1 MNTILYG
8 RAYDLA
14 AVIDTGETRAFLLEE
29 RGGDCFGDEEH
40 VDLGRRRIL
49 SVGANTWLVLV
60 KGEELTFEKLLFP
73 EREESSEDVKAK
85 PAVHLADILRNKGI
99 SCRTVTKYRTTGSW
113 SGYPAWW
120 HALKRRA
127 AVFSEAGY
135 ALQYRGWLDYTF
147 YQFELHLLKKG
158 WLTIGGHDIESVFFW
173 NVMEDILG
181 RGRTL
186 IERALEEPRR
196 ITEEVLT
203 EQLKASGLWEE
214 REWLRMVERE
224 QPHRKRNN
232 HQSSRS

>member
-8 RAYDLA
+8 SAYDLA

-29 RGGDCFGDEEH
+29 RGGDGSGDEGY
-40 VDLGRRRIL
+40 VDLGRRRML
-49 SVGANTWLVLV
+49 SVGGNTWLILV

-73 EREESSEDVKAK
+73 KCEESSENAK
-85 PAVHLADILRNKGI
+85 EQPAICLADILRDKGI
-99 SCRTVTKYRTTGSW
+99 SCRTVTNYRMTGSW

-120 HALKRRA
+120 HALKRRTA
-127 AVFSEAGY
+127 LFSEAGY
-135 ALQYRGWLDYTF
+135 VLQYRGWLDYTF

-158 WLTIGGHDIESVFFW
+158 WLTIGGHDIESVLFW
-173 NVMEDILG
+173 NVMEDILS

-196 ITEEVLT
+196 ITEEILT

-224 QPHRKRNN
+224 
-232 HQSSRS
+232 